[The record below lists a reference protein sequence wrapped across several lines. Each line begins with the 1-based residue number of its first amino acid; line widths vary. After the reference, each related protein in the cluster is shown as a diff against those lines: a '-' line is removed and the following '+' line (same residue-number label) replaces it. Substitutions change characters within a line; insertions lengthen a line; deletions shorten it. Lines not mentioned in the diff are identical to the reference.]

1 MAVVPFL
8 ERFGTEVDGSL
19 VIRATDQQILNAA
32 NTIGLFASAFITGW
46 ISDRIGRKNTI
57 MIGCAG
63 CIGGIVWQYFSTSI
77 MMLWG
82 GKLLATLG
90 LGLGHSL
97 GPVFVAELAPT
108 KMRGICLT
116 LVVSFLPFPNAPKT
130 PRSPL
135 LPPGRVDKLAYTS
148 TPPPRTP

>member
-32 NTIGLFASAFITGW
+32 NTIGLFVSAFITGW
-46 ISDRIGRKNTI
+46 ISDRIGRKHTM
-57 MIGCAG
+57 MIGCLG
-63 CIGGIVWQYFSTSI
+63 CMGGIVWQYFSTKI

-116 LVVSFLPFPNAPKT
+116 LVVS
-130 PRSPL
+130 SPAL
-135 LPPGRVDKLAYTS
+135 CSSPPTNGLCSA
-148 TPPPRTP
+148 